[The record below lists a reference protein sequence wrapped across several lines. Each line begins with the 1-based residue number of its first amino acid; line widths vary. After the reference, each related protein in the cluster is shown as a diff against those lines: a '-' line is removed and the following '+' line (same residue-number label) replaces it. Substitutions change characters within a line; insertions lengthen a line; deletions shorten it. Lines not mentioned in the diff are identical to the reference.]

1 MRRVIEIAPHICLN
15 YSIYNKISIT
25 PYIWLNYRKKA
36 AAARIAAAAS
46 LINLFLIISLP
57 CQREVARAA

>member
-36 AAARIAAAAS
+36 AAARMICTPKVGQTFGGAYF
-46 LINLFLIISLP
+46 NVK
-57 CQREVARAA
+57 RKEV